1 MEIVAIIAGGLLALG
16 IIYWLLK
23 VLLAFFSPLIGASSN
38 AMVALE
44 RISDEL
50 LDTVESIADARL
62 EDKQYK
68 SQKQIAAV
76 PEFTDL
82 RDALKYA
89 TKLNVK
95 QVYLT
100 NFHQYLW
107 LREHKLLDGCN
118 VTLGSDG
125 ELVTKYF
132 DSSNNCYYGV
142 KIKPMMDKVSV
153 TLIKTI

>member
-23 VLLAFFSPLIGASSN
+23 VLLAFFSPLIRASSN

-76 PEFTDL
+76 SEFTDL

-107 LREHKLLDGCN
+107 LREHKVLDGCN
-118 VTLGSDG
+118 VVLGTDG

-132 DSSNNCYYGV
+132 DSGNNCYGV

>member
-1 MEIVAIIAGGLLALG
+1 MEAVVIIAGGLLALG

-23 VLLAFFSPLIGASSN
+23 VLLAFFSPLIRASSN

-76 PEFTDL
+76 AEFTDL

-107 LREHKLLDGCN
+107 LREHKVLDGCN

-125 ELVTKYF
+125 ELLTQYY
-132 DSSNNCYYGV
+132 DTANNRYDIS
-142 KIKPMMDKVSV
+142 IKPTMDKVIVS
-153 TLIKTI
+153 IRQRY